1 LLPFGDP
8 LHLNWTAPVT
18 RVQRV
23 LGRLAALLAVALA
36 PLPAVAGDRELE
48 ELGASSRRVIQ
59 RAIEAIGERDDV
71 KALPA
76 LEALRDRRLRVDE
89 DGRLYAVDPQTSE
102 ALSLTRGA
110 GEPAGERRL
119 RSPIINNRVR
129 RVLLP
134 VIGQLQL
141 HSPDTAVRVEAA
153 RAIRKRPR
161 PEARGAIERAHGLE
175 TDVAVKSVLSS
186 VLAQLML
193 ESDDPDARLKA
204 IREIGAFGRLAMKGR
219 IAKLLETDANGAFA
233 EPDERIRIEA
243 AAILNALER
252 KELLYSSLANVFHGL
267 SLGSVLL
274 LAALGLAIVFGL
286 MGVINMA
293 HGEMLMLGA
302 YLTYFLQTVFL
313 EQLPAYIDWYL
324 LGAVPLAF
332 VFTALVGAALERTV
346 IRFLYGRPL
355 ETLLA
360 TWGISL
366 LLIQTV
372 RIVFGAQNVAVAN
385 PAWLSGGY
393 ELIEGVVLPYSRIA
407 VLAFSVAVVGLVA
420 LLLGRTSLGLQVRA
434 VTQNRRMA
442 ASMGIPTAR
451 IDTWTFALGCGIAG
465 LGGVALSQITNVGPE
480 LGAFYTVDSFMV
492 VVLGGVGQ
500 IAGTVVGAMGLGVV
514 NKLLE
519 PLAGAVL
526 GKIAVLAFVILFI
539 QRRPQGLF
547 AVKGR
552 AAEA

>member
-1 LLPFGDP
+1 M
-8 LHLNWTAPVT
+8 T